1 MITKAS
7 TRRQARVWFLFA
19 ALLVSV
25 STLPALVTGQR
36 DKGKKPS
43 KASEKAPDLVWPLP
57 PEKPRIRYLGSL
69 TGSTD
74 VQPPKKKGWLTKLI
88 NEEDT
93 RRVIGLGRPAGIAI
107 DSKGR
112 VYVADTFRG
121 AVFVFDLAKKTL
133 DFIGAE
139 GRGKLAN
146 PYGIAIDLND
156 NVYVSDT
163 KLKRV
168 HVYDSAGNLS
178 AAITK
183 IGNETI
189 ANPAGLAIDAGR
201 NRLLIA
207 DSRGHKI
214 FVADLN
220 QLNRGTSFGK
230 HGEADDEFNF
240 PNSVVVDHQGRIYV
254 TDMLNFC
261 VKIFDKDFKFL
272 RRIGEHGTGFGMFD
286 RPKGVTLDSQD
297 HVYVVDSSF
306 SNFQIFNTDGQL
318 MLFVGGFGV
327 EPGFFRLPSGIHID
341 GMNRIYVSDQVNSR
355 VQIFQFLGGN

>member
-1 MITKAS
+1 MIAKRS
-7 TRRQARVWFLFA
+7 SLRNARVGFLFA
-19 ALLVSV
+19 TLLISVTPLHVLVS
-25 STLPALVTGQR
+25 GQKNNLKR
-36 DKGKKPS
+36 SSKG
-43 KASEKAPDLVWPLP
+43 SEKTPDLVWPLP

-88 NEEDT
+88 NEEET

-112 VYVADTFRG
+112 IYVADTFRG
-121 AVFVFDLAKKTL
+121 AVFVFDLGAKTL
-133 DFIGAE
+133 DFIGAD

-146 PYGIAIDLND
+146 PYGIAIDNND

-168 HVYDSAGNLS
+168 NVYDNSGNLT

-189 ANPAGLAIDAGR
+189 VNPAGLAIDAER

-214 FVADLN
+214 FSADLS
-220 QLNRGTSFGK
+220 QLNRGASFGK
-230 HGEADDEFNF
+230 RGEGDDEFNF
-240 PNSVVVDHQGRIYV
+240 PNSVAVDHQGRIYV
-254 TDMLNFC
+254 ADMLNFC
-261 VKIFDKDFKFL
+261 VKVFDKDFKFL
-272 RRIGEHGTGFGMFD
+272 ARIGEHGTGFGMFD
-286 RPKGVTLDSQD
+286 RPKGVALDSQD

-306 SNFQIFNTDGQL
+306 SNFQIFNGDGQL
-318 MLFVGGFGV
+318 LLFVGGFGV
-327 EPGFFRLPSGIHID
+327 EPGYFRLPSGIHID

-355 VQIFQFLGGN
+355 VQIFQFL